1 MAKYMKP
8 SDYKGQTNN
17 YTYPNEQ
24 DPKKKKTLDY
34 YKCVC
39 EAMMSDYASGNYY
52 TSLEFGTERGIE
64 ELRAYAKGKQGNDKI
79 KKWILGNK
87 KKQKDGSMG
96 YVTKQNISWD
106 VYQKLPQMLDQMRA
120 KNMSNEYD
128 VDLSCVDDDSV
139 AARQAT
145 AGMMKF
151 LLDENT
157 RKFTEKAM
165 YKPSMEPNPEELG
178 LQNADDVDMYIDNGG
193 FMLEWEIA
201 ARAACGK
208 TKIVSNYNMLQDEI
222 FDDLLINPE
231 GLTGVKV
238 EIDQSTKTPKIR
250 KVDIRRAVIPFS
262 QRPDFSDIVRAGEI
276 RVMTIADI
284 RKECPWMSDATLRVI
299 AKNFAWMNTDYRLY
313 AERYGYYSTVRT
325 EIDNSFN
332 GYNSD
337 PVNRVKVLVGDFQWL
352 SDDIETRLTNQFG
365 NGGYVYKEV
374 DIDYKA
380 DKKSI
385 DKGDRVIKKKVIR
398 KYFAKWIVGTE
409 CFLDYGIDK
418 SNVYYGE
425 EGNLTPRLDYFFV
438 KTGNSSM
445 IERCVAIADD
455 INLILIKHRNAWATL
470 PAAPAMAIQKQL
482 VENVFLNGQKQ
493 SPMDLIQG
501 LIERGVLYYDA
512 LDDHGD
518 PKYIN
523 GGQKP
528 IEFMDISRMAG
539 MLTVCSNEMAVKV
552 NELREVL
559 GLQGGSDGGATS
571 PYQGLGQTR
580 LAFEAANASLM
591 PTFKAFHY
599 LFKGMFNH
607 VIKQWQIVATGEKT
621 SIRANALGVKNMKVL
636 ELGKD
641 FCNADFNVSV
651 NIAPTTEEKQALLGQ
666 IAQLKQVGSTTG
678 GAQGLTASEYL
689 FLYEKIMSGNITE
702 AMYVMAKLEKKKIAR
717 ADAIQAQNQQA
728 NQEANIAATQ
738 AKAEADK
745 QNLEVKGMFAN
756 MNTALAETLKT
767 NREMLNHLVS
777 PRKEGENGGNQQLAM
792 DVVVQTQEDAAI
804 ILSGGQQE
812 QVPQQMEQQ
821 PQEMVEETYQEFPNE
836 FGMEGGEMVAEE
848 QDFEI

>member
-1 MAKYMKP
+1 MAAKYMRP
-8 SDYKGQTNN
+8 TEYKGKTND

-24 DPKKKKTLDY
+24 DPKKKKIKDY

-39 EAMMSDYASGNYY
+39 EAMMADYASGNYY
-52 TSLEFGTERGIE
+52 TSLEFGAERGIT

-87 KKQKDGSMG
+87 KRQKDGSVG

-106 VYQKLPQMLDQMRA
+106 VYQKLPQMFDQMRA
-120 KNMSNEYD
+120 KNMSNEYE
-128 VDLSCVDDDSV
+128 VDLTCIDDDSI

-151 LLDENT
+151 MLDENT
-157 RKFTEKAM
+157 RKFAETAM
-165 YKPSMEPNPEELG
+165 YKPSVEPNPEELG
-178 LQNADDVDMYIDNGG
+178 LQNADDVDMYMENGG

-201 ARAACGK
+201 AKAACNK
-208 TKIVSNYNMLQDEI
+208 TKLVSEYNMLQDEI

-231 GLTGVKV
+231 GITGVKV
-238 EIDQSTKTPKIR
+238 YIEESTRTPKIR
-250 KVDIRRAVIPFS
+250 KVDITSAVIPFS
-262 QRPDFSDIVRAGEI
+262 KRPDFSDIVRAGEI
-276 RVMTIADI
+276 RTMTIADI
-284 RKECPWMSDATLRVI
+284 RKECPWMDEQMLRAL
-299 AKNFAWMNTDYRLY
+299 AKDFAWMNTDYKVY
-313 AERYGYYSTVRT
+313 ADKYGYDYNIQNENNR
-325 EIDNSFN
+325 SFN

-337 PVNRVKVLVGDFQWL
+337 PVNRVKILVGDFQWL
-352 SDDIETRLTNQFG
+352 SDDVETRLKNQFA

-398 KYFAKWIVGTE
+398 KYFAKWIVGTD

-482 VENVFLNGQKQ
+482 VENVFLNGQLQ
-493 SPMDLIQG
+493 SPMDLLQG

-528 IEFMDISRMAG
+528 IEFMDVSRMAG

-607 VIKQWQIVATGEKT
+607 AIKQWQVVATGEKT
-621 SIRANALGVKNMKVL
+621 KVSANSLGVKNMKVL
-636 ELGKD
+636 ELGKS
-641 FCNADFNVSV
+641 FSNAEFNAGVT
-651 NIAPTTEEKQALLGQ
+651 IAPTAEEKQALLAE
-666 IAQLKQVGSTTG
+666 IAGLKQVGTTTG

-702 AMYVMAKLEKKKIAR
+702 AMYVMAKIEKKKIAR
-717 ADAIQAQNQQA
+717 ADAIQAQNQAA

-738 AKAEADK
+738 DKAEADK
-745 QNLEVKGMFAN
+745 QSLEIKGQNEINNSMVV
-756 MNTALAETLKT
+756 ETMKT
-767 NREMLNHLVS
+767 MRDMLNHLVQPS
-777 PRKEGENGGNQQLAM
+777 KVGEQSADKQLAM
-792 DVVVQTQEDAAI
+792 EVVYQSQQDVATIAGAGEEQMM
-804 ILSGGQQE
+804 QE
-812 QVPQQMEQQ
+812 QIMQQQAMEQQ
-821 PQEMVEETYQEFPNE
+821 QMAP
-836 FGMEGGEMVAEE
+836 MEQNLEV
-848 QDFEI
+848 